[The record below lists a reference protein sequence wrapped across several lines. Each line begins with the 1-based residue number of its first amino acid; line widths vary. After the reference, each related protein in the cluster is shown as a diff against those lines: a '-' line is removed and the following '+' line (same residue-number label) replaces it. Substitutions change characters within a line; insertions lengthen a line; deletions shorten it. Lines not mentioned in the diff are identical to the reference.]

1 MNLVCMKCASADCTC
16 GRLAGIAAVVAL
28 VEAAA
33 EAILGGADDPQTTEL
48 ASLLRARR
56 REAEKMGDAP

>member
-1 MNLVCMKCASADCTC
+1 
-16 GRLAGIAAVVAL
+16 VAL

-33 EAILGGADDPQTTEL
+33 EPILGGADDARTIEL